1 MRIVIVGAGQVGTQ
15 LARHLIQEKHDVSII
30 EANPERARHAS
41 NHMDCMVVQD
51 EGNNLRTLEDAGIAK
66 ANALVCVTESDEM
79 NMIICGLA
87 ESRYPF
93 LLKIARV
100 RNDDYVRLNKPMEGS
115 FQEPRILGIDR
126 FIHPDVEASRW
137 VLNAIEHGALGDI
150 ISFAGTNY
158 ELASIDVHPLSPFDG
173 LSMMKYRNLIPGE
186 SLVTLVER
194 GRSNTTNSNTNKTTD
209 SGFTE
214 NSFIASSFTASI
226 LPTGSTVL
234 AAGDRVHILAK
245 EGDMDRIF
253 RLAGRTEK
261 PLRRIGIIGGGRI
274 GTLIALGLL
283 ENPQKKTRSPFSLLK
298 NFISRQ
304 KNRVMIIEPDYNLC
318 KELAARFPEALILN
332 EDVSDENFIAEE
344 HIDDLDL
351 IVTAT
356 DHQEFNIITAVYL
369 KSRGVSR
376 TIALVTSPGYAP
388 IARQLGVD
396 VVVPMKSVV
405 VDSILSHLMGRAVTR
420 VHRLGDGSIN
430 ILELETGADAPV
442 ADKPLKDCIL
452 PPGTLVMLVN
462 RKELS
467 FIPQGNH
474 LINAGDRIVLITKKG
489 NEAEIGRLFNAS
501 AGETQ
506 GAADGPEIAPHKTN
520 AARPSALNSNTVL
533 DNSNTAQKRP

>member
-51 EGNNLRTLEDAGIAK
+51 EGNSLRALEDAGIAK
-66 ANALVCVTESDEM
+66 ANALVCVTDSDEM

-100 RNDDYVRLNKPMEGS
+100 RNDDYVRLNKPVEGS
-115 FQEPRILGIDR
+115 FQDPRILGIDR

-158 ELASIDVHPLSPFDG
+158 ELASIDVRPLSPFDG
-173 LSMMKYRNLIPGE
+173 LSMMKYRDLIPGE

-194 GRSNTTNSNTNKTTD
+194 GRSNTTNNNTNKSTD
-209 SGFTE
+209 NSLTE
-214 NSFIASSFTASI
+214 SSFTASI
-226 LPTGSTVL
+226 LPTGATVL

-261 PLRRIGIIGGGRI
+261 PLRKIGIIGGGRI
-274 GTLIALGLL
+274 GNLIALGLL
-283 ENPQKKTRSPFSLLK
+283 ENPRKKDRSPFSLLK

-344 HIDDLDL
+344 HVDDLDL

-442 ADKPLKDCIL
+442 ADKPLKDCSL

-474 LINAGDRIVLITKKG
+474 LINAGDRIVLIAKKG

-506 GAADGPEIAPHKTN
+506 SVEAGPETTPHKTN
-520 AARPSALNSNTVL
+520 AARPSAMNSNTVPG
-533 DNSNTAQKRP
+533 NSNTAQERP